1 MHLLGRKEI
10 KSELLEKLKDIADDA
25 DINEAIQG
33 IEGLAKPLDITSIG
47 LEDFKKV
54 LESNKEVKAYYQS
67 ALDSGIGKGVATF
80 KSETLPGI
88 IEEELKKANNKKKTP
103 EQLELEELK
112 AKFEAL
118 EKEKAKAD
126 MTTKYTKVLTEKGLN
141 TDLINFV
148 LGENDETTTQNI
160 ESIEKIING
169 AVDNGV
175 KNKLSSSSYTPPS
188 ESNVDNSLNAQIASA
203 MGVQ

>member
-1 MHLLGRKEI
+1 MI

-33 IEGLAKPLDITSIG
+33 IEGLAKPFDVTSIG

-67 ALDSGIGKGVATF
+67 ALDSGIGKGVAAF

>member
-1 MHLLGRKEI
+1 ML

-25 DINEAIQG
+25 DINEAIQE
-33 IEGLAKPLDITSIG
+33 IEGLAKPFDITSIG

-88 IEEELKKANNKKKTP
+88 IEEELKKATNKKKTP

>member
-1 MHLLGRKEI
+1 ML

-169 AVDNGV
+169 AIDNGV

>member
-1 MHLLGRKEI
+1 ML
-10 KSELLEKLKDIADDA
+10 KSELLEKLEDIADDA

-33 IEGLAKPLDITSIG
+33 IEGLAKPFDVTSIG

-54 LESNKEVKAYYQS
+54 LENNKEVKAYYQS

>member
-1 MHLLGRKEI
+1 MK
-10 KSELLEKLKDIADDA
+10 KSELLEVLKDIADDSE
-25 DINEAIQG
+25 INETIQG
-33 IEGLAKPLDITSIG
+33 IEGLAKPFDITSIG

-54 LESNKEVKAYYQS
+54 LEGNKEVKAYYQS

-80 KSETLPGI
+80 KEKTLPGI
-88 IEEELKKANNKKKTP
+88 IEEELKKATNKKKTP
-103 EQLELEELK
+103 EQIELEELK

-118 EKEKAKAD
+118 EKEKTKAD
-126 MTTKYTKVLTEKGLN
+126 MTSKYTKLLTEKGLN
-141 TDLINFV
+141 ADLINFV

-203 MGVQ
+203 MGVN

>member
-1 MHLLGRKEI
+1 MEFNDIQTYITENAENEDVKDLI
-10 KSELLEKLKDIADDA
+10 KSFQQPITRDAVETWCKD
-25 DINEAIQG
+25 G
-33 IEGLAKPLDITSIG
+33 EGRSWLDRTCD
-47 LEDFKKV
+47 LY
-54 LESNKEVKAYYQS
+54 SNKAVETARNNAIAK
-67 ALDSGIGKGVATF
+67 F
-80 KSETLPGI
+80 KEEELPKI

>member
-1 MHLLGRKEI
+1 MEFNDIQTYITENAENEDVKDLI
-10 KSELLEKLKDIADDA
+10 KSFQQPITRDAVETWCKD
-25 DINEAIQG
+25 G
-33 IEGLAKPLDITSIG
+33 EGRSWLDRTCD
-47 LEDFKKV
+47 LY
-54 LESNKEVKAYYQS
+54 SNKAVETARNNAIAK
-67 ALDSGIGKGVATF
+67 F
-80 KSETLPGI
+80 KEEELPKI

-103 EQLELEELK
+103 EQIELEELK

-118 EKEKAKAD
+118 EKEKTKAD
-126 MTTKYTKVLTEKGLN
+126 MTSKYTKVLTEKGLN

>member
-1 MHLLGRKEI
+1 MK
-10 KSELLEKLKDIADDA
+10 KSELLEVLKDIADDSE
-25 DINEAIQG
+25 INETIQG
-33 IEGLAKPLDITSIG
+33 IEGLAKPFDINSIG
-47 LEDFKKV
+47 LDQFKQV
-54 LESNKEVKAYYQS
+54 LEGNKEVKAYYQS

-80 KSETLPGI
+80 KEKTLPGI

-103 EQLELEELK
+103 EQIELEELK

-118 EKEKAKAD
+118 EKEKTKAD
-126 MTTKYTKVLTEKGLN
+126 MTSKYTKVLTEKGLN
-141 TDLINFV
+141 ADLINFV

-188 ESNVDNSLNAQIASA
+188 ESNVDNALNAQIASA

>member
-1 MHLLGRKEI
+1 ML
-10 KSELLEKLKDIADDA
+10 KSELLEKLKDIADDV
-25 DINEAIQG
+25 DINEAIQE
-33 IEGLAKPLDITSIG
+33 IEGLAKPFDVESIG

-54 LESNKEVKAYYQS
+54 LEGNKEVKAYYQS

-80 KSETLPGI
+80 KEKTLPGI

-118 EKEKAKAD
+118 EKEKTKAD
-126 MTTKYTKVLTEKGLN
+126 MTSKYTKVLTEKGLN
-141 TDLINFV
+141 ADLINFV

>member
-1 MHLLGRKEI
+1 M
-10 KSELLEKLKDIADDA
+10 
-25 DINEAIQG
+25 
-33 IEGLAKPLDITSIG
+33 TS
-47 LEDFKKV
+47 
-54 LESNKEVKAYYQS
+54 
-67 ALDSGIGKGVATF
+67 
-80 KSETLPGI
+80 
-88 IEEELKKANNKKKTP
+88 
-103 EQLELEELK
+103 
-112 AKFEAL
+112 
-118 EKEKAKAD
+118 
-126 MTTKYTKVLTEKGLN
+126 KYTKVLTEKGLN

>member
-1 MHLLGRKEI
+1 ML

-33 IEGLAKPLDITSIG
+33 IEGLAKPFDVTSIG

-148 LGENDETTTQNI
+148 LGENDETTTKNI

>member
-1 MHLLGRKEI
+1 MK
-10 KSELLEKLKDIADDA
+10 KSELLEVLKDIADDSE
-25 DINEAIQG
+25 INETIQG
-33 IEGLAKPLDITSIG
+33 IEGLAKPFDINSIG
-47 LEDFKKV
+47 LDQFKQV
-54 LESNKEVKAYYQS
+54 LEGNKEVKAYYQS

-80 KSETLPGI
+80 KEKTLPGI

>member
-1 MHLLGRKEI
+1 ML

-33 IEGLAKPLDITSIG
+33 IEGLAKPFDVTSIG

-67 ALDSGIGKGVATF
+67 ALDSGIGKGVAAY
-80 KSETLPGI
+80 KSETLPKI

>member
-1 MHLLGRKEI
+1 MK
-10 KSELLEKLKDIADDA
+10 KSELLEVLKDIADDSE
-25 DINEAIQG
+25 INETIQG
-33 IEGLAKPLDITSIG
+33 IEGLAKPFDINSIG
-47 LEDFKKV
+47 LDQFKQV
-54 LESNKEVKAYYQS
+54 LEGNKEVKAYYQS

-80 KSETLPGI
+80 KEKTLPGI

-103 EQLELEELK
+103 EQIELEELK

-118 EKEKAKAD
+118 EKEKTKAD
-126 MTTKYTKVLTEKGLN
+126 MTSKYTKVLTEKGLN

>member
-1 MHLLGRKEI
+1 ML
-10 KSELLEKLKDIADDA
+10 KSELLEKLEDIADDA

-33 IEGLAKPLDITSIG
+33 IEGLAKPFDVTSIG

-67 ALDSGIGKGVATF
+67 ALDSGIGKGVAAY
-80 KSETLPGI
+80 KSETLPKI

>member
-1 MHLLGRKEI
+1 MEFNDIQTYITENAENEDVKDLI
-10 KSELLEKLKDIADDA
+10 KSFQQPITRDAVETWCKD
-25 DINEAIQG
+25 G
-33 IEGLAKPLDITSIG
+33 EGRSWLDRTCD
-47 LEDFKKV
+47 LY
-54 LESNKEVKAYYQS
+54 SNKAVETARNNAIAK
-67 ALDSGIGKGVATF
+67 F
-80 KSETLPGI
+80 KEEELPKI
-88 IEEELKKANNKKKTP
+88 IEEELKKVNNKKKTP
-103 EQLELEELK
+103 EQIELEELK

-118 EKEKAKAD
+118 EKEKTIAD
-126 MTTKYTKVLTEKGLN
+126 MTSKYTKVLTEKGLN
-141 TDLINFV
+141 ADLINFV

>member
-1 MHLLGRKEI
+1 MEFNDIQTYITENAENEDVKDLI
-10 KSELLEKLKDIADDA
+10 KSFQQPITRDAVETWCKD
-25 DINEAIQG
+25 G
-33 IEGLAKPLDITSIG
+33 EGRSWLDRTCD
-47 LEDFKKV
+47 LY
-54 LESNKEVKAYYQS
+54 SNKAVETARNNAIAK
-67 ALDSGIGKGVATF
+67 F
-80 KSETLPGI
+80 KEEELPKI

-103 EQLELEELK
+103 EQIELEELK

-118 EKEKAKAD
+118 EKEKTKAD
-126 MTTKYTKVLTEKGLN
+126 MTSKYTKVLTEKGLN
-141 TDLINFV
+141 ADLINFV

-175 KNKLSSSSYTPPS
+175 KNKLSTSSYTPPS

>member
-1 MHLLGRKEI
+1 MEFNDIQTYITENAENEDVKDLI
-10 KSELLEKLKDIADDA
+10 KSFQQPITRDAVETWCKD
-25 DINEAIQG
+25 G
-33 IEGLAKPLDITSIG
+33 EGRSWLDRTCD
-47 LEDFKKV
+47 LY
-54 LESNKEVKAYYQS
+54 SNKAVETARNNAIAK
-67 ALDSGIGKGVATF
+67 F
-80 KSETLPGI
+80 KEEELPKI
-88 IEEELKKANNKKKTP
+88 IEEELKKVNNKKKTP
-103 EQLELEELK
+103 EQIELEELK

-118 EKEKAKAD
+118 EKEKTKAD
-126 MTTKYTKVLTEKGLN
+126 MTSKYTKVLTEKGLN
-141 TDLINFV
+141 ADLINFV

>member
-1 MHLLGRKEI
+1 MEFNDIQTYITENAENEDVKDLI
-10 KSELLEKLKDIADDA
+10 KSFQQPITRDAVETWCKD
-25 DINEAIQG
+25 G
-33 IEGLAKPLDITSIG
+33 EGRSWLDRTCD
-47 LEDFKKV
+47 LY
-54 LESNKEVKAYYQS
+54 SNKAVETPRNNAIAK
-67 ALDSGIGKGVATF
+67 F
-80 KSETLPGI
+80 KEEELPKI

-103 EQLELEELK
+103 EQIELEELK

-118 EKEKAKAD
+118 EKEKTKAD
-126 MTTKYTKVLTEKGLN
+126 MTSKYTKVLTEKGLN
-141 TDLINFV
+141 ADLINFV

-175 KNKLSSSSYTPPS
+175 KNKLSTSSYTPPS

>member
-1 MHLLGRKEI
+1 ML

>member
-1 MHLLGRKEI
+1 MK

-33 IEGLAKPLDITSIG
+33 IEGLAKPFDVTSIG

>member
-1 MHLLGRKEI
+1 ML

-33 IEGLAKPLDITSIG
+33 IEGLAKPFDVTSIG

>member
-1 MHLLGRKEI
+1 ML

-33 IEGLAKPLDITSIG
+33 IEGLAKPFDVTSIG

-118 EKEKAKAD
+118 EKEKTKAD

>member
-1 MHLLGRKEI
+1 ML

-33 IEGLAKPLDITSIG
+33 IEGLAKPFDVTSIG

-80 KSETLPGI
+80 QLETLPGI

>member
-1 MHLLGRKEI
+1 ML

-33 IEGLAKPLDITSIG
+33 IEGLAKPFDVTSIG

-67 ALDSGIGKGVATF
+67 ALDSGIGKGVAAY
-80 KSETLPGI
+80 KSETLPKI

-103 EQLELEELK
+103 EQIELEELK

-118 EKEKAKAD
+118 EKEKTKAD
-126 MTTKYTKVLTEKGLN
+126 MTSKYTKVLTEKGLN
-141 TDLINFV
+141 ADLINFV

>member
-1 MHLLGRKEI
+1 MEFNDIQTYITENAENEDVKDLI
-10 KSELLEKLKDIADDA
+10 KSFQQPITRDAVETWCKD
-25 DINEAIQG
+25 G
-33 IEGLAKPLDITSIG
+33 EGRSWLDRTCD
-47 LEDFKKV
+47 LY
-54 LESNKEVKAYYQS
+54 SNKAVETARNNAIAK
-67 ALDSGIGKGVATF
+67 F
-80 KSETLPGI
+80 KEEELPKI

-118 EKEKAKAD
+118 EKEKTKAD
-126 MTTKYTKVLTEKGLN
+126 MTSKYTKVLTEKGLN
-141 TDLINFV
+141 ADLINFV

>member
-1 MHLLGRKEI
+1 MK
-10 KSELLEKLKDIADDA
+10 KSELLEVLKDIADDSE
-25 DINEAIQG
+25 INETIQG
-33 IEGLAKPLDITSIG
+33 IEGLAKPFDINSIG
-47 LEDFKKV
+47 LDQFKQV
-54 LESNKEVKAYYQS
+54 LEGNKEVKAYYQS

-80 KSETLPGI
+80 KEKTLPGI

-103 EQLELEELK
+103 EQIELEELK

-118 EKEKAKAD
+118 EKEKTKAD
-126 MTTKYTKVLTEKGLN
+126 MTSKYTKVLTEKGLN
-141 TDLINFV
+141 ADLINFV

>member
-1 MHLLGRKEI
+1 MEFNDIQTYITENAENEDVKDLI
-10 KSELLEKLKDIADDA
+10 KSFQQPITRDAVETWCKD
-25 DINEAIQG
+25 G
-33 IEGLAKPLDITSIG
+33 EGRSWLDRTCD
-47 LEDFKKV
+47 LY
-54 LESNKEVKAYYQS
+54 SNKAVETARNNAIAK
-67 ALDSGIGKGVATF
+67 F
-80 KSETLPGI
+80 KEEELPKI
-88 IEEELKKANNKKKTP
+88 IEEELKKVNNKKKTP
-103 EQLELEELK
+103 EQIELEELK

-118 EKEKAKAD
+118 EKEKTKAD
-126 MTTKYTKVLTEKGLN
+126 MTSKYTKVLTEKGLN

>member
-1 MHLLGRKEI
+1 ML

-33 IEGLAKPLDITSIG
+33 IEGLAKPFDVTSIG

-88 IEEELKKANNKKKTP
+88 IEEELKKANNKNKTP

-148 LGENDETTTQNI
+148 LGENDETTTKNI

>member
-1 MHLLGRKEI
+1 MEFNDIQTYITENAENEDVKDLI
-10 KSELLEKLKDIADDA
+10 KSFQQPITRDAVETWCKD
-25 DINEAIQG
+25 G
-33 IEGLAKPLDITSIG
+33 EGRSWLDRTCD
-47 LEDFKKV
+47 LY
-54 LESNKEVKAYYQS
+54 SNKAVETARNNAIAK
-67 ALDSGIGKGVATF
+67 F
-80 KSETLPGI
+80 KEEELPKI

-118 EKEKAKAD
+118 EKEKTKAD
-126 MTTKYTKVLTEKGLN
+126 MTSKYTKVLTEKGLN
-141 TDLINFV
+141 ADLINFV
-148 LGENDETTTQNI
+148 LGENDETTTKNI

>member
-1 MHLLGRKEI
+1 MEFNDIQTYITENAENEDVKDLI
-10 KSELLEKLKDIADDA
+10 KSFQQPITRDAVETWCKD
-25 DINEAIQG
+25 G
-33 IEGLAKPLDITSIG
+33 EGRSWLDRTCD
-47 LEDFKKV
+47 LY
-54 LESNKEVKAYYQS
+54 SNKAVETARNNAIAK
-67 ALDSGIGKGVATF
+67 F
-80 KSETLPGI
+80 KEEELPKI

-103 EQLELEELK
+103 EQIELEELK

-118 EKEKAKAD
+118 EKEKTKAD
-126 MTTKYTKVLTEKGLN
+126 MTSKYTKVLTEKGLN
-141 TDLINFV
+141 ADLINFV

>member
-1 MHLLGRKEI
+1 MK
-10 KSELLEKLKDIADDA
+10 KSELLEKLKDIADDV
-25 DINEAIQG
+25 DINEAIQE
-33 IEGLAKPLDITSIG
+33 IEGLAKPFDVESIG

-54 LESNKEVKAYYQS
+54 LEGNKEVKAYYQS

-80 KSETLPGI
+80 KEKTLPGI

-103 EQLELEELK
+103 EQIELEELK

-118 EKEKAKAD
+118 EKEKTKAD
-126 MTTKYTKVLTEKGLN
+126 MTSKYTKVLTEKGLN
-141 TDLINFV
+141 ADLINFV

>member
-1 MHLLGRKEI
+1 ML
-10 KSELLEKLKDIADDA
+10 KSELLEKLKDIADDSE
-25 DINEAIQG
+25 INETIQG
-33 IEGLAKPLDITSIG
+33 IEGLAKPFDINSIG
-47 LEDFKKV
+47 LDQFKQV
-54 LESNKEVKAYYQS
+54 LEGNKEVKAYYQS

-80 KSETLPGI
+80 KEKTLPKI

-103 EQLELEELK
+103 EQIELEELK

-118 EKEKAKAD
+118 EKEKTKAD
-126 MTTKYTKVLTEKGLN
+126 MTSKYTKVLTEKGLN

-175 KNKLSSSSYTPPS
+175 KN
-188 ESNVDNSLNAQIASA
+188 N
-203 MGVQ
+203 

>member
-1 MHLLGRKEI
+1 ML

-25 DINEAIQG
+25 DINEAIQE
-33 IEGLAKPLDITSIG
+33 IEGLAKPFDITSIG

-80 KSETLPGI
+80 KEETLPKI
-88 IEEELKKANNKKKTP
+88 IEEELKKATNKKKTP